1 MQKRYYPH
9 HIKGTGDP
17 KLESIE
23 KVEEIS
29 AGRAVLPSCIRIA
42 SARLVLIATDR
53 IRSLQVSSSAALIMN
68 SRSGLTAQI
77 LHLLRPFWPLVLG
90 GIGLGLIGGASV
102 AVLLAVVN
110 HGLYATQAD
119 VLTLVLAFA
128 GLCLLILFGSIGA
141 DISANYVGQRIIAE
155 LRKSLAARILA
166 APIDQLEIYRTHRL
180 IPVLTQD
187 VDTIS
192 DFAFFFSSFFVS
204 LVIALGCMVY
214 LAVLSWPLFLITGAV
229 IILGSLAHGYAR
241 TRGVHGFN
249 VARESEDQLHKQY
262 RAIAEGAKELR
273 LNRVRRRRLYVE
285 QLQRTVDRISSVQIK
300 SINLFV
306 TARAFGTMLFF
317 VVIGVALTLR
327 PFLWPDSPAAV
338 SSGFVL
344 VLLYMRGP
352 IDQVIGILPAL
363 GRAQVAMRRIAEL
376 SEQFSTPEHDLLA
389 TDPSGPGKPT
399 IIESIELRGVTYAFR
414 AVPGSDRFV
423 LGPVDLLVRQGEIVF
438 IVGQNGSGKTT
449 LIKLLLGLYAPHGGT
464 VFRDGSP
471 VLPETRDD
479 YRQLFT
485 TIFSDYYLF
494 EDLIRGEGVV
504 PDAAERY
511 LQRLEVA
518 HKVSVENGVFTTTD
532 LSTGQRKRLALMNA
546 WLEERPVLVFDEWAA
561 DQDPAFRHIFYTEL
575 LPDLKRL
582 GKTIIVISHDDRYF
596 GVADHLVRL
605 REGKIVASETRA
617 DNVASASTVPTDAPL

>member
-1 MQKRYYPH
+1 M
-9 HIKGTGDP
+9 
-17 KLESIE
+17 
-23 KVEEIS
+23 
-29 AGRAVLPSCIRIA
+29 
-42 SARLVLIATDR
+42 
-53 IRSLQVSSSAALIMN
+53 MN
-68 SRSGLTAQI
+68 PRSGLTAQI
-77 LHLLRPFWPLVLG
+77 LHLLRPYWPIVLG
-90 GIGLGLIGGASV
+90 GIVLGAVGGASV
-102 AVLLAVVN
+102 AGLLAVVN
-110 HGLYATQAD
+110 RGLYATQGD
-119 VLTLVLAFA
+119 VATLFLAFA
-128 GLCLLILFGSIGA
+128 GLCLLILIGSIGA

-204 LVIALGCMVY
+204 LIITLGCMVY
-214 LAVLSWPLFLITGAV
+214 LAVLSWPLFLITGLV
-229 IILGSLAHGYAR
+229 IALGSLAHAFAR
-241 TRGVHGFN
+241 TRGVRGFN
-249 VARESEDQLHKQY
+249 AARDSEDELQKHY

-273 LNRVRRRRLYVE
+273 LNRARRQRVYVE
-285 QLQRTVDRISSVQIK
+285 QLQRTVDRISAVQVK

-306 TARAFGTMLFF
+306 TARALGTMLFF

-327 PFLWPDSPAAV
+327 PSFWPDSPAAV

-352 IDQVIGILPAL
+352 IDQVIGILPSL
-363 GRAQVAMRRIAEL
+363 GRAQVAMRRIADL
-376 SEQFSTPEHDLLA
+376 SEQFSTPEQDLLA
-389 TDPSGPGKPT
+389 VPSTAPDGSGR
-399 IIESIELRGVTYAFR
+399 IESIELRNVSYSFR
-414 AVPGSDRFV
+414 AVPGSEPFV
-423 LGPVDLLVRQGEIVF
+423 LGPIDLHVRRGEIVF
-438 IVGQNGSGKTT
+438 IVGENGSGKTT
-449 LIKLLLGLYAPHGGT
+449 LIKLLLGLYAPQSGT
-464 VFRDGSP
+464 VLRDGRA
-471 VLPETRDD
+471 VETQTRDD

-494 EDLIRGEGVV
+494 EDLLQAGGMV
-504 PDAAERY
+504 PEVAERY
-511 LQRLEVA
+511 LKRLEVA

-575 LPDLKRL
+575 LPDLKRM

-605 REGKIVASETRA
+605 RHGKLLAGEAIAHDVIKS
-617 DNVASASTVPTDAPL
+617 SSVPTSTSL

>member
-1 MQKRYYPH
+1 M
-9 HIKGTGDP
+9 
-17 KLESIE
+17 
-23 KVEEIS
+23 
-29 AGRAVLPSCIRIA
+29 
-42 SARLVLIATDR
+42 
-53 IRSLQVSSSAALIMN
+53 MN
-68 SRSGLTAQI
+68 PRSGLTVQI
-77 LHLLRPFWPLVLG
+77 LHLLRPYRPIVLG
-90 GIGLGLIGGASV
+90 GIVLGVVGGASV
-102 AVLLAVVN
+102 AGLLSVVN
-110 HGLYATQAD
+110 RGLYATQGD
-119 VLTLVLAFA
+119 VATLLFAFA
-128 GLCLLILFGSIGA
+128 GLCLLILIGSIGA
-141 DISANYVGQRIIAE
+141 DISANYVGQRIIAG
-155 LRKSLAARILA
+155 LRKSLAAKILA

-204 LVIALGCMVY
+204 LVITFGCMVY
-214 LAVLSWPLFLITGAV
+214 LAMLSWPLFLITGLV
-229 IILGSLAHGYAR
+229 IILGSLAHAFAR
-241 TRGVHGFN
+241 TRGVQGFN
-249 VARESEDQLHKQY
+249 AARDSEDELQKHY

-273 LNRVRRRRLYVE
+273 LNRVRRQRVYVE
-285 QLQRTVDRISSVQIK
+285 QLQRTVDLISTVQVK

-306 TARAFGTMLFF
+306 TARALGTMLFF

-352 IDQVIGILPAL
+352 IDQVIGILPSL

-376 SEQFSTPEHDLLA
+376 SEQFSTPEPDLLA
-389 TDPSGPGKPT
+389 APSAASDGAGK
-399 IIESIELRGVTYAFR
+399 IESIELRGVSYGFR
-414 AVPGSDRFV
+414 AAPGSTPFV
-423 LGPVDLLVRQGEIVF
+423 LGPIDLHVRQGDIVF
-438 IVGQNGSGKTT
+438 IVGENGSGKTT
-449 LIKLLLGLYAPHGGT
+449 LIKLLLGLYAPQGGA
-464 VFRDGSP
+464 VLRDGLP
-471 VLPETRDD
+471 VETETRDD

-494 EDLIRGEGVV
+494 EDLLQGVGTV

-511 LQRLEVA
+511 LERLEVA
-518 HKVSVENGVFTTTD
+518 HKVSVENGKFTTTD

-575 LPDLKRL
+575 LPDLKRM

-605 REGKIVASETRA
+605 RHGKVVAGEVMAHDVIKSP
-617 DNVASASTVPTDAPL
+617 SVPTDAPL

>member
-1 MQKRYYPH
+1 M
-9 HIKGTGDP
+9 
-17 KLESIE
+17 
-23 KVEEIS
+23 
-29 AGRAVLPSCIRIA
+29 
-42 SARLVLIATDR
+42 
-53 IRSLQVSSSAALIMN
+53 MN
-68 SRSGLTAQI
+68 PRSGLTAQI
-77 LHLLRPFWPLVLG
+77 LHLLRPYWPIVLG
-90 GIGLGLIGGASV
+90 GIVLGAVGGASV
-102 AVLLAVVN
+102 AGLLAVVN
-110 HGLYATQAD
+110 RGLYATQGD
-119 VLTLVLAFA
+119 VATLFLAFA
-128 GLCLLILFGSIGA
+128 GLCLLILIGSIGA

-155 LRKSLAARILA
+155 LRKSLAAKILA

-204 LVIALGCMVY
+204 LIITLGCMVY
-214 LAVLSWPLFLITGAV
+214 LAVLSWPLFLITGLV
-229 IILGSLAHGYAR
+229 IVLGSLAHAFAR
-241 TRGVHGFN
+241 TRGVRGFN
-249 VARESEDQLHKQY
+249 AARDSEDELQKHY

-273 LNRVRRRRLYVE
+273 LNRARRQRVYVE
-285 QLQRTVDRISSVQIK
+285 QLQRTVDRISAVQVK

-306 TARAFGTMLFF
+306 TARALGTMLFF

-327 PFLWPDSPAAV
+327 PSFWPDSPAAV

-352 IDQVIGILPAL
+352 IDQVIGILPSL
-363 GRAQVAMRRIAEL
+363 GRAQVAMRRIADL
-376 SEQFSTPEHDLLA
+376 SEQFSTPEQDLLA
-389 TDPSGPGKPT
+389 APSTAPDGSGR
-399 IIESIELRGVTYAFR
+399 IESIELRNVSYSFR
-414 AVPGSDRFV
+414 AVPGSEPFV
-423 LGPVDLLVRQGEIVF
+423 LGPIDLHVRRGEIVF
-438 IVGQNGSGKTT
+438 IVGENGSGKTT
-449 LIKLLLGLYAPHGGT
+449 LIKLLLGLYAPQSGT
-464 VFRDGSP
+464 VLRDGRA
-471 VLPETRDD
+471 VETQTRDD

-494 EDLIRGEGVV
+494 EDLLQAGGMV
-504 PDAAERY
+504 PEVAERY
-511 LQRLEVA
+511 LKRLEVA

-575 LPDLKRL
+575 LPDLKRM

-605 REGKIVASETRA
+605 RHGKLLAGEAIAHDVIKS
-617 DNVASASTVPTDAPL
+617 SSVPTSTSL

>member
-1 MQKRYYPH
+1 M
-9 HIKGTGDP
+9 
-17 KLESIE
+17 
-23 KVEEIS
+23 
-29 AGRAVLPSCIRIA
+29 
-42 SARLVLIATDR
+42 
-53 IRSLQVSSSAALIMN
+53 MN
-68 SRSGLTAQI
+68 PRSGLTAQI
-77 LHLLRPFWPLVLG
+77 LHLLRPYWQIVLG
-90 GIGLGLIGGASV
+90 GTVLGVVGGASV
-102 AVLLAVVN
+102 AGLLAVVN
-110 HGLYATQAD
+110 RGLYATQDDLAM
-119 VLTLVLAFA
+119 LLFAFA
-128 GLCLLILFGSIGA
+128 GLCVLILIGSIGA

-155 LRKSLAARILA
+155 LRKSLAAKILA

-204 LVIALGCMVY
+204 LVITFGCMVY
-214 LAVLSWPLFLITGAV
+214 LAVLSWPLFLITGLV
-229 IILGSLAHGYAR
+229 IILGSLAHAFAR
-241 TRGVHGFN
+241 TRGVKGFN
-249 VARESEDQLHKQY
+249 AARDSEDELQKHY

-273 LNRVRRRRLYVE
+273 LNRRRRQRVYVE
-285 QLQRTVDRISSVQIK
+285 QLQRTVDRISAVQIK

-306 TARAFGTMLFF
+306 TARALGTMLFF

-352 IDQVIGILPAL
+352 IDQVIGILPSL

-376 SEQFSTPEHDLLA
+376 SEQFSTPERDLLSA
-389 TDPSGPGKPT
+389 PSTAPDGSSS
-399 IIESIELRGVTYAFR
+399 IESIELRGVSYGFR
-414 AVPGSDRFV
+414 AVPGSAPFV
-423 LGPVDLLVRQGEIVF
+423 LGPIDLHVRQGDIVF
-438 IVGQNGSGKTT
+438 IVGENGSGKTT
-449 LIKLLLGLYAPHGGT
+449 LIKLLLGLYAPQSGT
-464 VFRDGSP
+464 LLRDGLP
-471 VLPETRDD
+471 VETETRDD

-494 EDLIRGEGVV
+494 EDLLQGAGMV
-504 PDAAERY
+504 PDAAECY

-546 WLEERPVLVFDEWAA
+546 WLEERPILVFDEWAA

-575 LPDLKRL
+575 LPDLKRM

-596 GVADHLVRL
+596 GVADYLVRL
-605 REGKIVASETRA
+605 RHGKIVAGEAITHDVIKPSSVPT
-617 DNVASASTVPTDAPL
+617 SASL